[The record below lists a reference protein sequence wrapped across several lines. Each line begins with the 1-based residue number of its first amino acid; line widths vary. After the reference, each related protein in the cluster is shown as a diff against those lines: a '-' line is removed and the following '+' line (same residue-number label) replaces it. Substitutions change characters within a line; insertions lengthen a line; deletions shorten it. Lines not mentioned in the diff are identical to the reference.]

1 VSDEPSQ
8 PGGFL
13 PPEPGGPEPQLQGG
27 PPPAQ
32 PEQSWQPP
40 AQAGGQPAG
49 GQPHGW
55 QQPPWQGQQA
65 PQQWG
70 YQHPQPHVPDN
81 GPAVAG
87 FTLSVVSGTLILITG
102 GISSLVS
109 VICAGLG
116 IFYSRRGRSRVDR
129 GETPKHRG
137 LAQAGF
143 IVGIVSLVLAILATA
158 VWTAVL
164 VAYITDEDFRRDF
177 EPGNQFNGT
186 EAMIRIGAATARGL
200 WSLIA

>member
-40 AQAGGQPAG
+40 AQAGGQP
-49 GQPHGW
+49 QGW
-55 QQPPWQGQQA
+55 QQA

-70 YQHPQPHVPDN
+70 YQQPQPHVPDN
-81 GPAVAG
+81 GQAVAG
-87 FTLSVVSGTLILITG
+87 FTLSVVSGTLILISG
-102 GISSLVS
+102 GLSSLVS

-129 GETPKHRG
+129 GETPKNRG

-177 EPGNQFNGT
+177 EPDNQFNGT